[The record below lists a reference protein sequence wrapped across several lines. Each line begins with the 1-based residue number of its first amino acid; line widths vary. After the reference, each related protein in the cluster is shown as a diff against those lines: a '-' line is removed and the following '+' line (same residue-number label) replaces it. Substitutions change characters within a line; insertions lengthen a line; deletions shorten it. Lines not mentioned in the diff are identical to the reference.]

1 MVRLLPS
8 GLILSALLLASCG
21 DLTDGLAVLQGNA
34 AFQRGEF
41 QRASLNYLEVPAN
54 DSTRGVVL
62 YNLGN
67 VYNALGEA
75 NSALAAWRGIA
86 APTAEELLFRL
97 SFNKGHLLYQRGKYE
112 EAYNEFKTALT
123 LKPGSLETKKNLE
136 LSLVKVQSFGLG
148 LSPRATSVFT
158 APRDTEK
165 AMLDYIKRLE
175 GSRWKANNQP
185 ESSSASS
192 SDW

>member
-1 MVRLLPS
+1 MGALR
-8 GLILSALLLASCG
+8 GLLLMFLALVLVSCG
-21 DLTDGLAVLQGNA
+21 DLSHGLAVLQGNA

-41 QRASLNYLEVPAN
+41 QRASLNYLEVLDNEA
-54 DSTRGVVL
+54 TRSVVL

-75 NSALAAWRGIA
+75 NSALAAWSGITTPSA
-86 APTAEELLFRL
+86 DELQFRL
-97 SFNKGHLLYQRGKYE
+97 SFNKGHLLYQRGKYG
-112 EAYNEFKTALT
+112 EAYIEFKTALT
-123 LKPGSLETKKNLE
+123 LKPSSVEAKRNLE

-148 LSPRATSVFT
+148 LSPRTST
-158 APRDTEK
+158 PTSTPKETEK
-165 AMLDYIKRLE
+165 AMLDYINRLE